1 MKKSI
6 FKASF
11 EESLNLLDDA
21 LLQYIKKDYNEKL
34 GKGLNNG
41 KPSIGF
47 RIKSILYSVFFVFGC
62 NFLCALFASSLDVAD
77 PKDLTLPVHKPSL
90 LTPELFLICCFI
102 WLSFVLI
109 GKFVRKPFLR
119 PYRYRFHIE
128 TFLFWFCLEFNL
140 LGITIVLPTL
150 TSLGIWFIFI
160 LLFIIALIF
169 LRMEKRSLTTCFFG
183 EEARETL
190 VDRIAGLIATY
201 GSGVLGFAVIIK
213 IILSHSGIAV
223 SESLTLLGLFLTW
236 LVIDIG
242 FLAMVIFMELPLFL
256 EGYYKWK
263 YPEEYRD
270 WEDKSVEDWY
280 GKKYLKK
287 HKELLEAKNEEKINL

>member
-6 FKASF
+6 FSASF

-21 LLQYIKKDYNEKL
+21 SLQYIKKDYYEKL

-47 RIKSILYSVFFVFGC
+47 RIKSILYSVLFVFGG
-62 NFLCALFASSLDVAD
+62 NFLLALFAFSLNDAD

-102 WLSFVLI
+102 WLSLVLI
-109 GKFVRKPFLR
+109 GKFVRKPFILQ
-119 PYRYRFHIE
+119 YRYRFHIE

-140 LGITIVLPTL
+140 LAITVGLPTL
-150 TSLGIWFIFI
+150 TSVGIWFIYI

-169 LRMEKRSLTTCFFG
+169 LRMEKKSLTACLFG
-183 EEARETL
+183 EKIGETL
-190 VDRIAGLIATY
+190 LDRIVSLIATY
-201 GSGVLGFAVIIK
+201 GSGVLGLAVIIK
-213 IILSHSGIAV
+213 IILSHSGIVV
-223 SESLTLLGLFLTW
+223 SQSLTLLGLFLTW
-236 LVIDIG
+236 IVGDIG
-242 FLAMVIFMELPLFL
+242 VLAMVIFMELPFFL
-256 EGYYKWK
+256 EGYYKIK

-280 GKKYLKK
+280 GKRYLKK
-287 HKELLEAKNEEKINL
+287 HKELLKAKNEEKINL

>member
-21 LLQYIKKDYNEKL
+21 SLQYIKKDYYEKL

-47 RIKSILYSVFFVFGC
+47 RIKSILYSILFVFGG
-62 NFLCALFASSLDVAD
+62 NFLLALFAFSLNDAD

-102 WLSFVLI
+102 WLSLVLI

-119 PYRYRFHIE
+119 PYRYRFHVE
-128 TFLFWFCLEFNL
+128 TFLFWFFLEFNL
-140 LGITIVLPTL
+140 LAITIALPTL
-150 TSLGIWFIFI
+150 TSLGIWFIYI

-169 LRMEKRSLTTCFFG
+169 LRIEKRSLSTCFFCEKIG
-183 EEARETL
+183 ETL
-190 VDRIAGLIATY
+190 IDRAARRIATY
-201 GSGVLGFAVIIK
+201 GSGVLGLAVIIK

-223 SESLTLLGLFLTW
+223 SQSLTLLGLFLTW

>member
-102 WLSFVLI
+102 WLLLVLI
-109 GKFVRKPFLR
+109 GKFVRKSFIR
-119 PYRYRFHIE
+119 PYRYRFHME

-140 LGITIVLPTL
+140 LAITVALPTL
-150 TSLGIWFIFI
+150 TSVGIWFIYI

-169 LRMEKRSLTTCFFG
+169 LRMEKRSLSTCFFG
-183 EEARETL
+183 EETRETL

-201 GSGVLGFAVIIK
+201 GSGVSARACCNHQNNL
-213 IILSHSGIAV
+213 IAHGHRH
-223 SESLTLLGLFLTW
+223 L
-236 LVIDIG
+236 
-242 FLAMVIFMELPLFL
+242 
-256 EGYYKWK
+256 
-263 YPEEYRD
+263 
-270 WEDKSVEDWY
+270 
-280 GKKYLKK
+280 
-287 HKELLEAKNEEKINL
+287 AKNDFVRYVLDMDNHRYWILGNGYLHGVALLFRRFL

>member
-1 MKKSI
+1 M
-6 FKASF
+6 
-11 EESLNLLDDA
+11 
-21 LLQYIKKDYNEKL
+21 
-34 GKGLNNG
+34 
-41 KPSIGF
+41 
-47 RIKSILYSVFFVFGC
+47 
-62 NFLCALFASSLDVAD
+62 
-77 PKDLTLPVHKPSL
+77 
-90 LTPELFLICCFI
+90 
-102 WLSFVLI
+102 
-109 GKFVRKPFLR
+109 
-119 PYRYRFHIE
+119 
-128 TFLFWFCLEFNL
+128 
-140 LGITIVLPTL
+140 
-150 TSLGIWFIFI
+150 
-160 LLFIIALIF
+160 
-169 LRMEKRSLTTCFFG
+169 
-183 EEARETL
+183 
-190 VDRIAGLIATY
+190 
-201 GSGVLGFAVIIK
+201 LGFAVIIK